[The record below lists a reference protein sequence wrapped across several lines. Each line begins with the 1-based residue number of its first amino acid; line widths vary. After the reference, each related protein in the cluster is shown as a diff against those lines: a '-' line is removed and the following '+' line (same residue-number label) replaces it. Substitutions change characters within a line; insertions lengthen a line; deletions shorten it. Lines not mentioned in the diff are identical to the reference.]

1 MMSEYYQ
8 KHKEKILEYQRKY
21 REKNKE
27 KILAYQ
33 KNYQKIYYENKKD
46 IERPPREKVSQ
57 SKLMNKRKRVA
68 KALFKNE
75 QKVEKYKQKLIDDAI
90 ALENKENDIFEENC
104 LNAYPDDSSCI
115 LF

>member
-1 MMSEYYQ
+1 MADYYQ
-8 KHKEKILEYQRKY
+8 KNKERILEYQRVY

-46 IERPPREKVSQ
+46 LDKPPPEKVSQ

-75 QKVEKYKQKLIDDAI
+75 LRVQKYKQKLIDDAI
-90 ALENKENDIFEENC
+90 SLENEENDVFDEEC
-104 LNAYPDDSSCI
+104 LNAYPDNSNCVM
-115 LF
+115 F